1 MRVLENM
8 QVYRAKLNGGQV
20 PITLSSDLRRGSYS
34 YAPTGA
40 AVAASTP

>member
-1 MRVLENM
+1 MLNDIIPR
-8 QVYRAKLNGGQV
+8 YRAKLNGGTA
-20 PITLSSDLRRGSYS
+20 PITLSADLRRGGYN